1 MIWIRE
7 LLSARNCTKFTI
19 KYKSSI
25 YRYELITFPSIISKG
40 RNFYLISFRCTIFIY
55 LFIYF
60 FPRIRKYGFYIFV
73 RCGTRSYNAT
83 LIFEKRKINYLSGQ
97 SWKTRRDS
105 DRKFNWNERTRF
117 GNWKNCIC
125 IYIYIYTKKIREKSE
140 IFKIFLVF
148 ARSAKIYPLKL

>member
-1 MIWIRE
+1 MRIIFNWFE
-7 LLSARNCTKFTI
+7 SASYCRPEIVRNSRLNINRLFIVT
-19 KYKSSI
+19 
-25 YRYELITFPSIISKG
+25 ITFPSIISKG

-117 GNWKNCIC
+117 GNWKNSIC
-125 IYIYIYTKKIREKSE
+125 IYIYIQKKNTRKEWNI
-140 IFKIFLVF
+140 
-148 ARSAKIYPLKL
+148 